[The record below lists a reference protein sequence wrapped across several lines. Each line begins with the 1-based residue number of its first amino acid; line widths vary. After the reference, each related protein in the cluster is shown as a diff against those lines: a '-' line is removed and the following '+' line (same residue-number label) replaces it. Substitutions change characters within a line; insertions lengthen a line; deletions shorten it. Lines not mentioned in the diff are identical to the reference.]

1 MVVKY
6 PFFYNYYA
14 FIEDCL
20 YAGHN
25 SDCKFPGTGK
35 PGKIYDSYFLSDFS
49 GFNYYSERA
58 HNPKNPILIRKFE
71 SCEVSGDCLV
81 EYINYYYISSYNT
94 YLLTLIHTEMQFP
107 WFKRIGIFFIP
118 VSIVG
123 WIILMAGF
131 VIAILSFMDID
142 GRSHSVSDTMINFV
156 FILLII
162 GAIYSLAAYLTSRVA
177 KK

>member
-1 MVVKY
+1 
-6 PFFYNYYA
+6 
-14 FIEDCL
+14 
-20 YAGHN
+20 
-25 SDCKFPGTGK
+25 
-35 PGKIYDSYFLSDFS
+35 
-49 GFNYYSERA
+49 
-58 HNPKNPILIRKFE
+58 
-71 SCEVSGDCLV
+71 
-81 EYINYYYISSYNT
+81 
-94 YLLTLIHTEMQFP
+94 MQFP